1 MKTNAHD
8 FVTVD
13 MRGLKAALVARAQ
26 AERIAVSVLV
36 RRSVERELGVI
47 GAAAVSHVQARS
59 ATSHGPIVKLSIR
72 VTRVEAERL
81 DSAARAAGLSR
92 AAFLAGLLA
101 NVPCVAGGS
110 AGRLDCLAALNA
122 SCAEL
127 STLSRNLYQLTSLLR
142 QAQVRPAMEYRRM
155 LDTLGD
161 DVRAHLRLA
170 ASALAALRPARRA
183 PAIAAARSY
192 HTAA

>member
-1 MKTNAHD
+1 MNTTAHD

-13 MRGLKAALVARAQ
+13 MCGLKAVLVARAR

-36 RRSVERELGVI
+36 RRSVERELGLI
-47 GAAAVSHVQARS
+47 GAAGATQVPARS
-59 ATSHGPIVKLSIR
+59 ATSDGLIVKLSIR
-72 VTRVEAERL
+72 MTRVEAERL
-81 DSAARAAGLSR
+81 DSAACAAGLSR
-92 AAFLAGLLA
+92 GAFLTGLLA
-101 NVPCVAGGS
+101 NVPCVAGGAAS
-110 AGRLDCLAALNA
+110 RLDCLAALNA

-142 QAQVRPAMEYRRM
+142 QAQVRPALEYRRM

-170 ASALAALRPARRA
+170 AGALAALRPARPA
-183 PAIAAARSY
+183 AAIAAARSH

>member
-1 MKTNAHD
+1 
-8 FVTVD
+8 
-13 MRGLKAALVARAQ
+13 MRGLKAALVARAR

-47 GAAAVSHVQARS
+47 GAATASQMQARS
-59 ATSHGPIVKLSIR
+59 ATSHGPIVKLFIR

-81 DSAARAAGLSR
+81 DSAACAAGPSR
-92 AAFLAGLLA
+92 GAFLTGLLA

-110 AGRLDCLAALNA
+110 AGRCDCLAALNA

-142 QAQVRPAMEYRRM
+142 QAQVRPALEYRRM

-170 ASALAALRPARRA
+170 AGALAALRPARPT
-183 PAIAAARSY
+183 PAIAEARRQHGAA
-192 HTAA
+192 